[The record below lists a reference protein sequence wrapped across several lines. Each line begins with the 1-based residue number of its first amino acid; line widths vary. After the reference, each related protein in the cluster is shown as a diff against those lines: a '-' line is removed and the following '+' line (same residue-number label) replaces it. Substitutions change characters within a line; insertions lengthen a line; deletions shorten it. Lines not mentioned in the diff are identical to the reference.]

1 MQPVIVSTTCSS
13 EKEAKHIAD
22 IVLKKRLAACIQI
35 SPITS
40 MYWWNNR
47 IESEGELIVAMKS
60 ERSLFDRLAVLIGEH
75 HSYDVPEIIATD
87 IVAVETSYREWL
99 TTELTDLK

>member
-1 MQPVIVSTTCSS
+1 MQPVIVSTTCAS
-13 EKEAKHIAD
+13 EKEAKHLAD
-22 IVLKKRLAACIQI
+22 LVLKERLAACIQI

-40 MYWWNNR
+40 IYWWNNR